1 MAVSPTDTDWRE
13 RLLGYLD
20 EHRADIVTDLVD
32 LVRIPS
38 ISGSDEENEIQH
50 VLAHRL
56 AELGLEVDSW
66 EIPLAETLAA
76 EDFPGVEVERRE
88 GWGTVGRLSGRGD
101 GNGRSLMLNAH
112 VDVVPPG
119 DLGTWGEAGPF
130 GAAIRGGDVHGRG
143 TCDMKAGLV
152 ASLWVLRACTAL
164 GIPLSGDLLL
174 GTVIGE
180 EDGGLGTYALLQRGW
195 RADACV
201 IPEPTSLDL
210 APATSGALTFRL
222 AVTGQAAHASRRLSG
237 VSAIEKFLPVF
248 AALRRLEASRNELK
262 HPLMTRWELPL
273 PIELGM
279 IRSGEWAS
287 SVPDVLTAEGRLGV
301 AIGEDPG
308 AARRALA
315 EAVDEVCAADPWLR
329 AHPVS
334 VEWWGGQF
342 APGLTDVDADI
353 LDVVRR
359 AHGVVSE
366 RPQDTWGTPYGSDLR
381 LMTNLGGIPTVH
393 YGPGDAALAHGPYE
407 SVPVTELFTA
417 TRALAL
423 VTMEHCGVRDG
434 NRSRF
439 AAAESRGDESDD

>member
-1 MAVSPTDTDWRE
+1 MGRHDQLVAVSPTDTDWRE
-13 RLLGYLD
+13 RVLGYLD

-38 ISGSDEENEIQH
+38 ISGTDEENEIQH
-50 VLAHRL
+50 VLTRRL
-56 AELGLEVDSW
+56 TDLGLEVDSW
-66 EIPLAETLAA
+66 QIALPETLAA
-76 EDFPGVEVERRE
+76 EDFPGVEVDRLE
-88 GWGTVGRLSGRGD
+88 GWGALGRLAGTGE
-101 GNGRSLMLNAH
+101 GASLMLNAH

-119 DLGTWGEAGPF
+119 DLGTWGKAGPF

-152 ASLWVLRACTAL
+152 ASLWVLQACAAL
-164 GIPLSGDLLL
+164 GVPLHGDLLL

-210 APATSGALTFRL
+210 APGTSGALTFRL
-222 AVTGQAAHASRRLSG
+222 TVTGQAAHASRRLSG
-237 VSAIEKFLPVF
+237 VSAIEKFVPVF
-248 AALRRLEASRNELK
+248 AALRRLEASRNEVK

-279 IRSGEWAS
+279 IRSGDWAS
-287 SVPDVLTAEGRLGV
+287 SVPDVLTADGRLGV
-301 AIGEDPG
+301 AIGEDPA
-308 AARRALA
+308 AARRALT
-315 EAVDEVCAADPWLR
+315 EAVDEVGAADPWLR

-342 APGLTDVDADI
+342 APGLTDTDADI

-359 AHGVVSE
+359 AHGAVSD
-366 RPQDTWGTPYGSDLR
+366 RPQATWGTPYGSDLR

-407 SVPVTELFTA
+407 SVPVAELLTA

-423 VTMEHCGVRDG
+423 VALEHCGVRG
-434 NRSRF
+434 
-439 AAAESRGDESDD
+439 AKPE